1 MDTFSTAS
9 LKPSPYEK
17 YGWLAIGGLI
27 GLLIF
32 FFLIGAGR
40 FLVLIYPVCAL
51 AVGIYLY
58 QYCPRLYIAY
68 TFWLWFLSSLIR
80 RIIDFQAGEYT
91 MGGFYTTPELV
102 SLIVLPNC
110 IKSLP
115 RELKSV
121 GLPFI
126 LCLGTVIYGVL
137 VGLANN
143 PIRDFSMVDLA
154 LGFICPIVFG
164 YYLYSHWQNYPELCQ
179 AIYKI
184 FIYAV
189 IVMGI
194 YGLYQYVVAPDWD
207 RFYLTFTGIQAR
219 GTPEPFGIRVWSTT
233 SAAHQLS
240 FPMVTGVLLSLCP
253 PLGWTQ
259 YLALLF
265 GAITLLAGVVRTAWL
280 CLLLVMGLYITT
292 LRPQQQSKLF
302 GLLTLTFSSILIV
315 VLSVSELNER
325 ISQRFASFQSLESDE
340 ALNLRAEAFS
350 DLFEK
355 IVFNPVGKG
364 FGFYLESISNISS
377 GDGTFLPMLLWFGLI
392 GTMIYFV
399 GVFMLIAKIVTVK
412 PPSRD
417 NFLIAIKILCVGLL
431 PMMLTGQYFP
441 EIPGLIVWT
450 FLSLGIAAYKYY
462 KVHHLV
468 QQ

>member
-1 MDTFSTAS
+1 
-9 LKPSPYEK
+9 
-17 YGWLAIGGLI
+17 
-27 GLLIF
+27 
-32 FFLIGAGR
+32 
-40 FLVLIYPVCAL
+40 
-51 AVGIYLY
+51 
-58 QYCPRLYIAY
+58 
-68 TFWLWFLSSLIR
+68 
-80 RIIDFQAGEYT
+80 

-102 SLIVLPNC
+102 SLIALPNF
-110 IKSLP
+110 IQNLP

-126 LCLGTVIYGVL
+126 LCIGTVTYGVL
-137 VGLANN
+137 IGLANN
-143 PIRDFSMVDLA
+143 PITDFSMIDLA

-164 YYLYSHWQNYPELCQ
+164 FHLYSHWQDYPGLCRS
-179 AIYKI
+179 IYKI

-194 YGLYQYVVAPDWD
+194 YGLYQYVVAPGWD

-240 FPMVTGVLLSLCP
+240 FPMVSGVLLSLCP
-253 PLGWTQ
+253 PFGWAQ

-265 GAITLLAGVVRTAWL
+265 GVITLLAGVVRTAWL
-280 CLLLVMGLYITT
+280 CLLLVMSLYITT

-302 GLLTLTFSSILIV
+302 GLLAVTFSSILTV
-315 VLSVSELNER
+315 VLSVSELNDR
-325 ISQRFASFQSLESDE
+325 ISRRFETFQSLESDE

-355 IVFNPVGKG
+355 IIFNPIGKG

-392 GTMIYFV
+392 GTIVYFV
-399 GVFMLIAKIVTVK
+399 GVFMLIAKVLTIR

-441 EIPGLIVWT
+441 EIPGLVVWT
-450 FLSLGIAAYKYY
+450 FLSLGLAAYKYY
-462 KVHHLV
+462 KTNDIM
-468 QQ
+468 QRQF